1 MFSKISQKTQE
12 NICAYSLQL
21 YYERSSHA
29 YFPVNLAELLRTPLF
44 TDIYLQATASAS
56 YFFVLEVVSSDDSG
70 DQF

>member
-12 NICAYSLQL
+12 NCAYILQL
-21 YYERSSHA
+21 YYEKSSHT
-29 YFPVNLAELLRTPLF
+29 YFPVNLAELLRTLLF